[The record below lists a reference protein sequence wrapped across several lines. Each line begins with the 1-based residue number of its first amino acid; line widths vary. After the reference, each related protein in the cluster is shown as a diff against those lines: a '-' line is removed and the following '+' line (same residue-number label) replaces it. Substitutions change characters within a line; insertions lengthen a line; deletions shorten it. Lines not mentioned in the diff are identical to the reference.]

1 MKWKKM
7 TALFLCGAMTAGLFA
22 GCAKGEEKKGENKDK
37 KEVRGGYVEEEL
49 KGPWGEEEIYLGSF
63 LNKEKQLSVYTQKEQ
78 EGEGIKVYSYTQQG
92 KDDWKKQEETWVEE
106 RIDAD
111 TYVNYLLQ
119 GRIRIY
125 I

>member
-49 KGPWGEEEIYLGSF
+49 KGPWGEEELYLGSF

-78 EGEGIKVYSYTQQG
+78 EGEGIKV
-92 KDDWKKQEETWVEE
+92 V
-106 RIDAD
+106 AD
-111 TYVNYLLQ
+111 IGFISLTVQMDHQCLAQRNV
-119 GRIRIY
+119 IFH
-125 I
+125 

>member
-49 KGPWGEEEIYLGSF
+49 KGPWGEEELYLGSF
-63 LNKEKQLSVYTQKEQ
+63 LNKENSCPSIHRKSRKEK
-78 EGEGIKVYSYTQQG
+78 G
-92 KDDWKKQEETWVEE
+92 
-106 RIDAD
+106 
-111 TYVNYLLQ
+111 
-119 GRIRIY
+119 
-125 I
+125 